1 MMNPVEFLSTMDV
14 ETTLLAVTFG
24 LGVLFML
31 FGLDDLFIDVV
42 AWTKGLKPTQLNS
55 KDRKEMDEL
64 PQKSLA
70 VIVPCWQEDGI
81 IQKMLEANAERVDYD
96 NYKIFVG
103 VYPNDPLTIA
113 EVEAAA
119 AKYPDKVQAVVNFK
133 NGPTSKGQILNYVVK
148 QVLEMG
154 QEGTETA
161 GERSFDAFHMQDSE
175 DLMHPDI
182 LKLVNRQL
190 EDNDFIQTPVYSF
203 PLKFKHMVAGIYI
216 DEFSECHTKDIL
228 VRNDLDAAVPSAG
241 VGTCF
246 NRKVVENLIENH
258 GSLFNPNSLTEDYE
272 LGLNSH
278 YAGFKSKFACA
289 YQEND
294 EGERDF
300 IATREYFPKGFH
312 HSVKQKTRWTIGI
325 SLQGLRNIGWR
336 GTMANRYFLLRDRKA
351 IWINLAVVIGY
362 LGFFALIAFLFA
374 YGRFPEYKNPAMA
387 SAFSAVV
394 TINILLMVNRLFQ
407 RMFAVYR
414 VYGSSAALP
423 VVLRWPLSCVVN
435 GFASISAIY
444 KTLKSKWTNRKIA
457 WAKTK
462 HESPV

>member
-1 MMNPVEFLSTMDV
+1 MFNPLHFLTALDL
-14 ETTLLAVTFG
+14 ETTLLTVSFV

-31 FGLDDLFIDVV
+31 FGLDDLFIDLV
-42 AWTKGLKPTQLNS
+42 AWFKGLKPNQVS
-55 KDRKEMDEL
+55 SEQRKKMDSL

-96 NYKIFVG
+96 NYKLFVG

-154 QEGTETA
+154 ENP

-182 LKLVNRQL
+182 LKLVNYQL
-190 EDNDFIQTPVYSF
+190 EDYDFIQTPVYSF

-216 DEFSECHTKDIL
+216 DEFSESHTKDIL

-278 YAGFKSKFACA
+278 YAGFKSKFACD
-289 YQEND
+289 YNESED
-294 EGERDF
+294 GERDF

-351 IWINLAVVIGY
+351 IWINLAVIVGY
-362 LGFFALIAFLFA
+362 LGFFALIAFLLA
-374 YGRFPEYKNPAMA
+374 YGRFPEYQNPTLET
-387 SAFSAVV
+387 AFSFVLTV
-394 TINILLMVNRLFQ
+394 NIILMANRLFQ
-407 RMFAVYR
+407 RMFSVYR
-414 VYGSSAALP
+414 VYGSSAAMP
-423 VVLRWPLSCVVN
+423 VILRWPLSCVVN

-444 KTLKSKWTNRKIA
+444 KTLMSKWTNRKIA